1 MATVQA
7 SSSWFPS
14 GLVSTNSSKVI
25 SAGFKA
31 SDLATETAYDGALE
45 TLEAFEILEAASS

>member
-14 GLVSTNSSKVI
+14 GLVSTNSSKVF

-31 SDLATETAYDGALE
+31 SDFATETAYDGALE
-45 TLEAFEILEAASS
+45 TLETLEILDAASS